1 MRHELKCWSI
11 FFEGVM
17 DRTKNFELRKNDRNF
32 KVGDTIVLME
42 FEPIEERYTG
52 KIGSRKVK
60 SIIQD
65 FYGLKK
71 GYCIL
76 GF

>member
-1 MRHELKCWSI
+1 MRHELKCWPV
-11 FFEGVM
+11 FFQSVA
-17 DRTKNFELRKNDRNF
+17 DRVKNFELRKNDRNF
-32 KVGDTIVLME
+32 KVGDIIVLME
-42 FEPIEERYTG
+42 YEPIRERWTG
-52 KIGSRKVK
+52 RSRTRKVK
-60 SIIQD
+60 SILQN